1 MTSDASITDIGN
13 QILAKRILVAKF
25 EIMLY
30 ALPDDFTMYVDDEQ
44 QPITGPYSVTR
55 NRKAYEHSEA
65 SSGRYRQLVSST
77 GMYNIIKRHLSYEK
91 RQLEELEAD
100 YGEPVQFKD
109 KKLTRYTS
117 ILEQLRIAKGTTILL
132 ELQPRWMRRS
142 NDEDDLYEEA
152 VSLVARTQIAD
163 VTLIR
168 DNLSI
173 GHTQAG
179 VFVQKMEAEGLVS
192 ELSKSALKR
201 SVFITVD
208 DMDAREAKNHAN
220 K

>member
-1 MTSDASITDIGN
+1 MTSDASTTDIGD
-13 QILAKRILVAKF
+13 QILAKRILVVRL
-25 EIMLY
+25 EISLY
-30 ALPDDFTMYVDDEQ
+30 ALPDDFTVYVDDEQ

-65 SSGRYRQLVSST
+65 SSGRHRQLVSST
-77 GMYNIIKRHLSYEK
+77 GMYNIIKRHLDYER

-100 YGEPVQFKD
+100 YGEPVQLKD
-109 KKLTRYTS
+109 KKLIRYIG
-117 ILEQLRIAKGTTILL
+117 ILERLCKSTGTNVLL
-132 ELQPRWMRRS
+132 ELQPRWIRRS
-142 NDEDDLYEEA
+142 DDEDDLYEEA

-173 GHTQAG
+173 GQTQANT
-179 VFVQKMEAEGLVS
+179 FMQRLEDEGLVS
-192 ELSKSALKR
+192 ELTNPALKR
-201 SVFITVD
+201 TVFITVD
-208 DMDAREAKNHAN
+208 DMDTREAKKHAD